1 MYVCI
6 CNAFTDR
13 DVNVAIDAGA
23 CTVGQVYRCLDA
35 VPQCGKCKDTIR
47 EMIGRRH
54 ALQAGVGPEPAFGIP
69 VGEPA
74 VA

>member
-13 DVNVAIDAGA
+13 DVNLAIDAGA

-54 ALQAGVGPEPAFGIP
+54 ALQSPLEAAQPFGMPA
-69 VGEPA
+69 EPA